1 MNYPKNLKTII
12 IALILFPIVCL
23 SFGTYHGLLQV
34 FYRSGI
40 LRASEFGGI
49 NYYQGLTAHGVINAI
64 LLTTFFAV
72 AFGHV
77 LIFQTLGKVQI
88 TLAKLSALLMFLG
101 ALAAA
106 WAIFSGRA
114 SVLYTFYPP
123 LKAHPAFYIGL
134 TLFVVGSWIALWSW
148 IGPTLD
154 WRAKNK
160 NKKLPLA
167 TLGILVTFILWQICT
182 LPVAIEI
189 LALLIPWSLNLT
201 DHVNV
206 VMARTL
212 FWFFGHPL
220 VYFWLLPAYIMYY
233 TVLPRLAGGKTYSD
247 FAGRFTFL
255 VLLLFST
262 PLGFHHQFTEPGISA
277 DWKVIHT
284 ILTAIVALPSM
295 MTAFSVAASLEYAAF
310 TKGGRGLFSWWKK
323 LPYFDEKSWLFPYL
337 FCGLVVFIFGGA
349 TGVVNGSYN
358 VNQVVHNTA
367 WIPAHFH
374 LTVAGPVFLA
384 ILGMSLFILVGIN
397 GKKLSSPKLA
407 MLVPYTW
414 TLGIFIMSTGLF
426 IGGLRGEPRRT
437 NMGMTYLNPTSA
449 DYRPEW
455 VLSTSI
461 AAIGGTVMT
470 LAVVFYFYVL
480 IKSLLS
486 TEKNSSS
493 TFEIPL
499 ATALHDENIG
509 AVKVLKPWI
518 VGACVLALLAYL
530 PPIYQILKENNPGG
544 LSFTPDSPLPTTG
557 AQK

>member
-1 MNYPKNLKTII
+1 MNYPKNLKFVI
-12 IALILFPIVCL
+12 IALLLFPIICL

-34 FYRSGI
+34 FYRSGL
-40 LRASEFGGI
+40 LRSTEFGGI

-88 TLAKLSALLMFLG
+88 TLAKLSAILMFVG
-101 ALAAA
+101 AIAAA

-134 TLFVVGSWIALWSW
+134 TLFVVGSWLALWSW
-148 IGPTLD
+148 ISPFSD
-154 WRAKNK
+154 WRKKNK
-160 NKKLPLA
+160 DKKIPLA

-220 VYFWLLPAYIMYY
+220 VYFWLLPAYVMYY
-233 TVLPRLAGGKTYSD
+233 TVLPRLVGGKTYSD

-277 DWKVIHT
+277 NWKAIHT
-284 ILTAIVALPSM
+284 VLTAIVALPSM

-310 TKGGRGLFSWWKK
+310 VKGGRGLFSWWKK
-323 LPYFDEKSWLFPYL
+323 LSYFDEKSWLFPYL

-397 GKKLSSPKLA
+397 GKKLSSPKLT
-407 MLVPYTW
+407 MLVPYIW

-437 NMGMTYLNPTSA
+437 NMGMTYLNPSSA
-449 DYRPEW
+449 DFRPEW

-461 AAIGGTVMT
+461 SAVGGSVMT
-470 LAVVFYFYVL
+470 LAIVFYFYVL
-480 IKSLLS
+480 IKSLLN
-486 TEKNSSS
+486 TEKNES
-493 TFEIPL
+493 TIFEIPL
-499 ATALHDENIG
+499 STPLHDEDIG

-518 VGACVLALLAYL
+518 VGALVLALLAYI
-530 PPIYQILKENNPGG
+530 PPIYQILNENNPGG
-544 LSFTPDSPLPTTG
+544 LSFAPDSPLPTTG